1 MTNPNDNAPWGL
13 YARCVV
19 GMVAVAL
26 MLDGLDA
33 QVLGLAIPSLI
44 QDWQVTR
51 ADLTPVTA
59 GSLIGMALG
68 ATFGGWFGDRFGR
81 RTGLILSLAL
91 FGLATA
97 IASQVQ
103 GLVAFGALRT
113 LAGLGLGAALPNGT
127 ALITEFTPERH
138 RSLGASIAM
147 LSQPVGSMVAGLVA
161 AAILASAG
169 WRGLF
174 LIGGLAPLLVALLFL
189 KWLPESPRFLA
200 RQQADTVV
208 EPGTGERASLGVLL
222 TPAWRRDS
230 VLLWVSGFMSLLALY
245 TMLSWGPA
253 MLAAAG
259 FPLAFAGT
267 VVAVFSVGGICGS
280 LTVGLLARRIG
291 SRGAQALIGGV
302 GIGAAAVLC
311 LLFSAGQPGQGTV
324 LALMAG
330 IGFCAAGS
338 QTTLYVLSSHL
349 YPTWLRATGIGA
361 TLGLGRFGA
370 VASAWAGAYALDLGG
385 PVAFFLLFALA
396 IAVATLGCAA
406 ISRPVRPT

>member
-68 ATFGGWFGDRFGR
+68 ATFGGWFGDRYGR
-81 RTGLILSLAL
+81 RTGLILSLLL
-91 FGLATA
+91 FGVATA
-97 IASQVQ
+97 VASQVQ
-103 GLVAFGALRT
+103 GLLPFGALRA
-113 LAGLGLGAALPNGT
+113 LAGVGLGAALPNGT
-127 ALITEFTPERH
+127 ALIAEFTPERH

-189 KWLPESPRFLA
+189 KYLPESPRFLA
-200 RQQADTVV
+200 QRETGAIA
-208 EPGTGERASLGVLL
+208 ESGTERASLGVLL

-280 LTVGLLARRIG
+280 LTVGLLSRRIG

-302 GIGAAAVLC
+302 GIAAAAVLC
-311 LLFSAGQPGQGTV
+311 LLFSAGQPGEGTV
-324 LALMAG
+324 LALMAC